1 MRFDI
6 IIGAALIAVA
16 ILAAALILRPGRY
29 QFMRDRGASVILDTQ
44 TGTTK
49 LQVP

>member
-29 QFMRDRGASVILDTQ
+29 QFVRDRGASVILDTQ
-44 TGTTK
+44 TGATK